1 MTTLYV
7 LLGGPRDGDTI
18 TGDVEPIS
26 SWAPM
31 HGRYVTDQPPE
42 ETMTESG
49 PAVILRF
56 VPQVT
61 R

>member
-1 MTTLYV
+1 MATLYV

-26 SWAPM
+26 SWATLS
-31 HGRYVTDQPPE
+31 GRYVTDQPPE
-42 ETMTESG
+42 ETLTGNG
-49 PAVILRF
+49 PAIILRF
-56 VPQVT
+56 VPQAT